1 MPWKKVGKTGDV
13 SSLNELVSRFL
24 TFSKN
29 FNVHKNQPTVECFCF
44 VSQGLFGR
52 MNLSCLF

>member
-29 FNVHKNQPTVECFCF
+29 FNVHKNQPTVECF
-44 VSQGLFGR
+44 V
-52 MNLSCLF
+52 LSLKVFLVA